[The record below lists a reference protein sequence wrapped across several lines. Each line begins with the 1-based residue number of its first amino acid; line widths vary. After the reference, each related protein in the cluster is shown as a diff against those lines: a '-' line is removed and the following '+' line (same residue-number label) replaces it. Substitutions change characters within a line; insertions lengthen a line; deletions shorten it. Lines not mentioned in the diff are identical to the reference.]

1 MQLTIYRVDEFLLP
15 MIKNHEF
22 LRQHNWKDHIGIR
35 HNPFTYSHDC
45 EGITMFEKVSESPE
59 RLARFNEAMVAQDSS
74 QVTIGIYPFAE
85 ELGKYATDDTVT
97 IVDVGVGRGHI
108 LRQIKESSPGLK
120 GRFILQDRDE
130 VIEDNKKSLISH
142 GIEAMAHDFF
152 KPQPVKGLSMFS

>member
-45 EGITMFEKVSESPE
+45 EGITMFEVSESPE

-97 IVDVGVGRGHI
+97 IVDVGGGRGHI